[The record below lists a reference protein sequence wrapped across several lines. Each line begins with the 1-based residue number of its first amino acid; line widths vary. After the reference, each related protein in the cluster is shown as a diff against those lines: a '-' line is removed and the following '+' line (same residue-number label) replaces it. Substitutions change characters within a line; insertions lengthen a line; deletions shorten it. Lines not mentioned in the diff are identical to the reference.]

1 MPVGSALGF
10 VIIDRRIQK
19 KTRTNWS
26 GNVLGIIS
34 CAFLGVIASAALLD
48 IIGGKAILVI
58 PIMMV
63 LLALG
68 GYQVTY
74 KYN

>member
-1 MPVGSALGF
+1 
-10 VIIDRRIQK
+10 
-19 KTRTNWS
+19 
-26 GNVLGIIS
+26 
-34 CAFLGVIASAALLD
+34 LGVIASAALLD
-48 IIGGKAILVI
+48 IIGGKAIFVI

-63 LLALG
+63 FLALG

>member
-10 VIIDRRIQK
+10 VIIDRRIEK

-26 GNVLGIIS
+26 CNALGIIS
-34 CAFLGVIASAALLD
+34 YAFLGVIANAALLN